1 MKITHDN
8 VEDLC
13 LLEPSTLMSP
23 QGVPK
28 CAPKDMKK
36 PCRESHISADKV
48 ERLVNHVVPSL
59 QGGDIEFACTFLYSY
74 RRFTTTRHVL
84 DLLFRR

>member
-1 MKITHDN
+1 MKIIDDN

-13 LLEPSTLMSP
+13 LLDPSTLMSP

-59 QGGDIEFACTFLYSY
+59 QGRDPFFVSVFLYSY

-84 DLLFRR
+84 DLLLSR